1 MIDVSMAATFSVLW
15 FYIPIQNCLFYHF
28 LFFIFSCKNVT
39 LNSVAKT
46 SVQYLPLAEAALFF
60 ADLIINWGTVL
71 SEFKMAATK
80 FMTSCDITIPDLT
93 NFTIR
98 TKKYISY
105 LKSLAI
111 TIHMDVLLTLFCIF
125 WLPHYIYPSTGL
137 DKGEVNKKNPFF
149 MRTMKFLKWFSSS

>member
-1 MIDVSMAATFSVLW
+1 MIDVSMAATLSVLW

-46 SVQYLPLAEAALFF
+46 SVQYLPLAEAVLFF

-80 FMTSCDITIPDLT
+80 FMTSCDVTIPDLT
-93 NFTIR
+93 NFTVR
-98 TKKYISY
+98 TKNYIN
-105 LKSLAI
+105 LKFLAI
-111 TIHMDVLLTLFCIF
+111 TIHMDVLLK
-125 WLPHYIYPSTGL
+125 YY
-137 DKGEVNKKNPFF
+137 
-149 MRTMKFLKWFSSS
+149 

>member
-46 SVQYLPLAEAALFF
+46 SVQYLPLAEAVFF

-80 FMTSCDITIPDLT
+80 FMTSCDVTIPDLT

-98 TKKYISY
+98 TKKYIN
-105 LKSLAI
+105 LKFLAI
-111 TIHMDVLLTLFCIF
+111 TIHMDVLLK
-125 WLPHYIYPSTGL
+125 YY
-137 DKGEVNKKNPFF
+137 
-149 MRTMKFLKWFSSS
+149 

>member
-1 MIDVSMAATFSVLW
+1 MIDVSMAATSSVLW
-15 FYIPIQNCLFYHF
+15 FNIPIPNCLFYHF

-46 SVQYLPLAEAALFF
+46 LVQYLPLAEAALFF

-93 NFTIR
+93 NFTIK
-98 TKKYISY
+98 TQLHFLATPLYI
-105 LKSLAI
+105 
-111 TIHMDVLLTLFCIF
+111 
-125 WLPHYIYPSTGL
+125 
-137 DKGEVNKKNPFF
+137 PFHRF
-149 MRTMKFLKWFSSS
+149 G

>member
-1 MIDVSMAATFSVLW
+1 MAATLSVLW
-15 FYIPIQNCLFYHF
+15 FYIPIQNCLFYHL

-71 SEFKMAATK
+71 SELKMAATK
-80 FMTSCDITIPDLT
+80 FMTSSDITIPDLP

-98 TKKYISY
+98 SKKYISY

-111 TIHMDVLLTLFCIF
+111 TIHMDVLLK
-125 WLPHYIYPSTGL
+125 YY
-137 DKGEVNKKNPFF
+137 
-149 MRTMKFLKWFSSS
+149 

>member
-1 MIDVSMAATFSVLW
+1 MIDVSMAATLSVLW

-39 LNSVAKT
+39 LNSAAKT
-46 SVQYLPLAEAALFF
+46 LVQYLPLAEAALFF

-80 FMTSCDITIPDLT
+80 FMTSCDITIPDLS

-98 TKKYISY
+98 SKKYISY

-111 TIHMDVLLTLFCIF
+111 TIHMDVLLK
-125 WLPHYIYPSTGL
+125 YY
-137 DKGEVNKKNPFF
+137 
-149 MRTMKFLKWFSSS
+149 